1 MTIGLIGAGS
11 WGTTLAVH
19 LASLGHQ
26 VLLWAYDPEQRR
38 ALRAERENRLFLP
51 GVPLPPNITVV
62 DTASDAATAQVV
74 GIATPTQHI
83 RSVLSEVSPD
93 LLAAT
98 IVISLAKGIEQ
109 ESLLRISQ
117 MLEQTHGVPP
127 ERFVVLSG
135 PSHAEEVAARIP
147 TLVVAASPSGRAVAL
162 VQQLFTADWFRV
174 YASQD
179 LVGVEL
185 GGALKNVIAV
195 SAGIIDGLGYGDNTK
210 AALITRG
217 VAEITRMGAALG
229 ASAETFSGLSGMG
242 DLIVTCTSRHSRN
255 RYLGEQIGRGRR
267 LREVVAE
274 MTMIAEGV
282 GTTQSANELARRIG
296 VETPIIGEMYRVLFE
311 DRDPREA
318 TLALMRREV
327 KSEVWA

>member
-19 LASLGHQ
+19 LASLGRD

-38 ALRAERENRLFLP
+38 RLRTDRENRLFLP
-51 GVPLPPNITVV
+51 GISLPSNITIV
-62 DTASDAATAQVV
+62 DTAAEAAAAQVV
-74 GIATPTQHI
+74 GIATPTQYI
-83 RSVLSEVSPD
+83 RSVLAQVSPD
-93 LLAAT
+93 LLAST
-98 IVISLAKGIEQ
+98 VVISLAKGIEK

-117 MLEQTHGVPP
+117 MMEETHGVPP
-127 ERFVVLSG
+127 ERFVALSG

-147 TLVVAASPSGRAVAL
+147 TLVVAASPSVRAVAL
-162 VQQLFTADWFRV
+162 TQQLFTADWFRV
-174 YASQD
+174 YASSD

-217 VAEITRMGAALG
+217 VAEITRMGVALG
-229 ASAETFSGLSGMG
+229 AQPETFSGLSGMG

-255 RYLGEQIGRGRR
+255 RYLGEQIGRGRK
-267 LREVVAE
+267 LREIVAE
-274 MTMIAEGV
+274 MTMVAEGMA
-282 GTTQSANELARRIG
+282 TTQSAYELAQRLG
-296 VETPIIGEMYRVLFE
+296 VETPIINEMYRVLFE
-311 DRDPREA
+311 DRDPRDA

-327 KSEVWA
+327 KPEVWA